1 VRLAVGN
8 IIALYD
14 AWEKPEK
21 ATQWRKRLEAFAPA
35 VGIQAELNGR
45 AR

>member
-35 VGIQAELNGR
+35 VGTD
-45 AR
+45 